1 MMQML
6 TNKDTEIKMKKMNI
20 NGSDGLMLSNP
31 KTRKQQNMMDI
42 QPRKEKEKFKLR
54 TIERFF
60 RQKV

>member
-1 MMQML
+1 
-6 TNKDTEIKMKKMNI
+6 MKKMNI